1 MPGARLVFQAAER
14 AVPALQRGWRTPDP
28 SPTRAAADLPGCTWN
43 LCCTEDEPSTPK
55 LIGGHRREEAR
66 SRMASRTP
74 SPEPLRRHEPT
85 GVQKMPFGQWATWSL
100 EDNEGDVLSWAT
112 RSDEALALDTSSS
125 SASPP
130 DSQTAESEDELQSPP
145 PPPPPVFVLM
155 PFMPNT
161 ACGSSFPAQFAPGA
175 PGIWTLPG
183 SGCEE
188 TTPSEATSDLCR
200 SSEECPSK
208 GSIGHPFT
216 CANFCKYARKSRG
229 CKDGAACDHCHL
241 CTQKREVAMPAR
253 RSRLGRVQRKKSQ

>member
-1 MPGARLVFQAAER
+1 
-14 AVPALQRGWRTPDP
+14 VPALQRGWRTPDP

-43 LCCTEDEPSTPK
+43 LCCTEDEHSTPK

-161 ACGSSFPAQFAPGA
+161 ACGSSFPTEFPPPGVWTF
-175 PGIWTLPG
+175 PGT
-183 SGCEE
+183 SCEE
-188 TTPSEATSDLCR
+188 EKPSEATLGWAGSP
-200 SSEECPSK
+200 EGCPSK

-216 CANFCKYARKSRG
+216 CADFCKYARKSRG
-229 CKDGAACDHCHL
+229 CKDGVACDHCHL
-241 CTQKREVAMPAR
+241 CTEKRKVAMPAS
-253 RSRLGRVQRKKSQ
+253 RSRPWRVQRKKGLLAY

>member
-66 SRMASRTP
+66 CRVASRTP
-74 SPEPLRRHEPT
+74 SPEPLHRREPT
-85 GVQKMPFGQWATWSL
+85 GVHKMPSGQWAAWTL
-100 EDNEGDVLSWAT
+100 DYNEEDVLSCAA
-112 RSDEALALDTSSS
+112 RSDEDLPPEISSTPTSS
-125 SASPP
+125 P
-130 DSQTAESEDELQSPP
+130 DAQTAESDKALQTPP
-145 PPPPPVFVLM
+145 PPPPPVLVLM
-155 PFMPNT
+155 PFMANT
-161 ACGSSFPAQFAPGA
+161 ACGSSFRTHFAPQARGMFSF
-175 PGIWTLPG
+175 PGRDDA
-183 SGCEE
+183 EKK
-188 TTPSEATSDLCR
+188 PSEATSDAARLP
-200 SSEECPSK
+200 EECPSK